1 MKRGLLVATFVVY
14 LGVVAAITIVPT
26 HVTRFHRLDSNH
38 INLVPLRYSF
48 RCYRYA
54 LDARSGLRS
63 FCLVNLL
70 GNIALFLPLGI
81 LLPLVNDCFRSLKRV
96 LLLAFCLSLTIEL
109 IQFVSR
115 FFGIPRA
122 VDIDDVILNTLG
134 GCLGLVF
141 YKFLIARKERRP

>member
-1 MKRGLLVATFVVY
+1 MFVVY

-26 HVTRFHRLDSNH
+26 QFTRFHGLDSNH
-38 INLVPLRYSF
+38 INLVPFRNSF

-63 FCLVNLL
+63 FCLTNLI

-81 LLPLVNDCFRSLKRV
+81 LLPLVSDRFRSFKRV
-96 LLLAFCLSLTIEL
+96 LLVGFCLSLTIEV

-115 FFGIPRA
+115 FFGIPRT

-134 GCLGLVF
+134 GCLGFAL
-141 YKFLIARKERRP
+141 YKFLIAKVKAVGRKQ